1 MTLAFFREFK
11 MDAKL
16 KSKYKAILKAN
27 HKKYINSLEPHL
39 RSTVNLETRFNNLQN
54 KLKAQL
60 RKTDESANSIR
71 NIPTICRLL
80 FGLQEDIARLS
91 FPEYSFCVEKEIINK
106 FLISFL
112 SYRRRTQFD
121 GECEYYGETLLNLY
135 IDLFITLTCAKTPR
149 KIEHKPGFLV
159 NPRTNQLLELDV
171 DLEEFLIAFEF
182 QGESHYR
189 EDKEIEKDKLKLSI
203 CANNKLILIPVNIYQ
218 LKSNRLMTLILNSI
232 KDAIGINEDGVGM
245 APINC
250 SKLKIHPKH
259 LRSYKK
265 TCQRMYLA
273 STFFQESLLWLD
285 VYAARFRET
294 QTSRNPI
301 SSSTEAP
308 RLVEKKATNQ
318 STIYI
323 SGLSM
328 YKHLIS
334 AIHQNFGIQWL
345 LDDLV

>member
-1 MTLAFFREFK
+1 

-27 HKKYINSLEPHL
+27 HKEYLNSLKPHL
-39 RSTVNLETRFNNLQN
+39 RSTVNLETRFKNLQN

-60 RKTDESANSIR
+60 RKTDESANSIK

-80 FGLQEDIARLS
+80 FGLQEDVIRLS
-91 FPEYSFCVEKEIINK
+91 LPEYSFYTEKEIINK

-112 SYRRRTQFD
+112 GYRRRTQFD

-149 KIEHKPGFLV
+149 KIEYKPDFLV
-159 NPRTNQLLELDV
+159 SPRTNQLLELDV
-171 DLEEFLIAFEF
+171 ELEEFLIAFEF

-189 EDKEIEKDKLKLSI
+189 EEKEIEKDNLKLSI

-218 LKSNRLMTLILNSI
+218 LKSDRLMTLILNSI
-232 KDAIGINEDGVGM
+232 KDAIGINEDGIGLV
-245 APINC
+245 PNNRNE
-250 SKLKIHPKH
+250 LKIHPKH

-265 TCQRMYLA
+265 VCQRMYLA
-273 STFFQESLLWLD
+273 STLFEESLLWLD
-285 VYAARFRET
+285 AYAARFRET
-294 QTSRNPI
+294 QANRNPI

-308 RLVEKKATNQ
+308 RLVTKKNDKLVNDL
-318 STIYI
+318 YF
-323 SGLSM
+323 GL
-328 YKHLIS
+328 KHI
-334 AIHQNFGIQWL
+334 
-345 LDDLV
+345 